1 MTLAIST
8 IIFLGLCAGIPLTAQ
23 SDSIATL
30 EIELTGIRSC
40 EGQIAINISS
50 LPKGFPHDAGLEI
63 QFSKDQMKDE
73 VLTVHIEEVPY
84 GIYAVSVLD
93 DLNCD
98 MEMEMF
104 LRFPKEGYGFSLNPE
119 FKLRAPKF
127 KDCSFELNQP
137 HLKITIV
144 MKYPRKKK

>member
-1 MTLAIST
+1 MTRAVLT
-8 IIFLGLCAGIPLTAQ
+8 ILLQGLLSGFSLTAQ

-30 EIELTGIRSC
+30 EIEFTGIRSC

-50 LPKGFPHDAGLEI
+50 LPKGFPHDSGREI

-73 VLTVHIEEVPY
+73 VLTVQIEEVPY
-84 GIYAVSVLD
+84 GIYAVSVMD

-104 LRFPKEGYGFSLNPE
+104 LGFPKEGYGFSLNPK

-127 KDCSFELNQP
+127 KDCSFELNQS
-137 HLKITIV
+137 HQKITIH
-144 MKYPRKKK
+144 MRYPRKKK

>member
-1 MTLAIST
+1 MTRAIS
-8 IIFLGLCAGIPLTAQ
+8 ILIFLVLCAGIPLMAQ

-73 VLTVHIEEVPY
+73 VLTVQIEEVPY
-84 GIYAVSVLD
+84 GIYAVSVMD

-104 LRFPKEGYGFSLNPE
+104 LGFPKEGYGFSLNAK

-127 KDCSFELNQP
+127 KDCSFQLNQP
-137 HLKITIV
+137 HQKITIH
-144 MKYPRKKK
+144 MSYPRKKK